1 MKRSG
6 DISSVFQKY
15 ASKKK
20 VSSPSIGDVLQE
32 QIQEQEDAPEG
43 VEKM

>member
-6 DISSVFQKY
+6 DIASVFQKY

-20 VSSPSIGDVLQE
+20 ASCPSIGDVLEE
-32 QIQEQEDAPEG
+32 QIQEQEDALEQ
-43 VEKM
+43 V